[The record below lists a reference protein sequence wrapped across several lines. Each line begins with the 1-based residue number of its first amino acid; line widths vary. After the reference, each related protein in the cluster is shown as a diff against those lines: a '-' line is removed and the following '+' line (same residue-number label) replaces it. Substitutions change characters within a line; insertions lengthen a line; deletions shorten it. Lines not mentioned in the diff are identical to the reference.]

1 MEAIMTRSFTNTRFS
16 LDAAFGALGA
26 ALSVSALLA
35 KAEAWSALTRQRR
48 ALADLDEARLRDI
61 GVTAGQAA
69 REAARPFWDAPK
81 AR

>member
-1 MEAIMTRSFTNTRFS
+1 MTRSFTNTRFS

-35 KAEAWSALTRQRR
+35 KAEAWSAL
-48 ALADLDEARLRDI
+48 ADLDEARLRDI

-81 AR
+81 GL

>member
-1 MEAIMTRSFTNTRFS
+1 MTRSFTNTRFS

-26 ALSVSALLA
+26 LGASLSVSALLA

-81 AR
+81 AH